1 LSITG
6 GSCFLEAVTNDSK
19 VVEVTQPTTGL
30 ECQQL
35 SLSLK
40 GLGIGNLTL
49 YDMGLTPPLRASAL
63 VSSIFN
69 QFCIA

>member
-1 LSITG
+1 
-6 GSCFLEAVTNDSK
+6 LEAVTNDSK